1 MLEIFF
7 DILNYEKIFKGE
19 KDNNY
24 IMMNNSLK
32 NSNILRIL
40 SLKYQQK
47 QLNDIKTNIQI
58 SYGSLQIDY

>member
-7 DILNYEKIFKGE
+7 DILNYETIFKGE

-40 SLKYQQK
+40 YLKYQQK
-47 QLNDIKTNIQI
+47 KKLNSMNQSMQL
-58 SYGSLQIDY
+58 SYGSS